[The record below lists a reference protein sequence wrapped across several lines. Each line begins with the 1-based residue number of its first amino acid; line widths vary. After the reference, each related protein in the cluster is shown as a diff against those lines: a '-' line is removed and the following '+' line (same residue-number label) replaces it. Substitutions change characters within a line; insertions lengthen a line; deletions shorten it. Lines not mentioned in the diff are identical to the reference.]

1 MRGRQSSH
9 RELLR
14 PAIGQTASSSDS
26 TRPAVIADNLDLLPV
41 TAGELDAIEAF
52 LMPQIL
58 RLLETNASNKQDDSK
73 RPQTAAIV
81 PENEGALS

>member
-14 PAIGQTASSSDS
+14 PAVSHKASGSDS
-26 TRPAVIADNLDLLPV
+26 TRPVFIADNLELLPV
-41 TAGELDAIEAF
+41 TPEELDAIEAF

-58 RLLETNASNKQDDSK
+58 RLLERSASKQDDSK

-81 PENEGALS
+81 PENEGALP

>member
-14 PAIGQTASSSDS
+14 PVTGQKTGGSDG
-26 TRPAVIADNLDLLPV
+26 TRPAVIADSLELFPV
-41 TAGELDAIEAF
+41 TAEELDAIEAF

-58 RLLETNASNKQDDSK
+58 RLLETSPSKQGDSK
-73 RPQTAAIV
+73 RPQTTAIV

>member
-14 PAIGQTASSSDS
+14 PAAGQEARSSDS
-26 TRPAVIADNLDLLPV
+26 MRPVAIADNLELLPV
-41 TAGELDAIEAF
+41 TAEELDAIEAF

-58 RLLETNASNKQDDSK
+58 RLLETSASKRDDSK

-81 PENEGALS
+81 LENEGAPS

>member
-14 PAIGQTASSSDS
+14 PAIGQTAGSSGS
-26 TRPAVIADNLDLLPV
+26 TRPAVIADNLELLPV
-41 TAGELDAIEAF
+41 TAEELDAIEAF

-58 RLLETNASNKQDDSK
+58 RLLESSASNKQDDSK

>member
-9 RELLR
+9 REVLR
-14 PAIGQTASSSDS
+14 PAAGQKASGSDS
-26 TRPAVIADNLDLLPV
+26 TRPAVIVDNLELLPV
-41 TAGELDAIEAF
+41 TAEELDAIEAF

-58 RLLETNASNKQDDSK
+58 RLLETSASKQHDSK
-73 RPQTAAIV
+73 RPQTTAIV

>member
-14 PAIGQTASSSDS
+14 PAAGQKASSSDS
-26 TRPAVIADNLDLLPV
+26 ARPAVIADNLELLPV
-41 TAGELDAIEAF
+41 TAEELDAIEAF

-58 RLLETNASNKQDDSK
+58 SLLETCASKQDDSK
-73 RPQTAAIV
+73 RPQTTAIV

>member
-14 PAIGQTASSSDS
+14 PAAGPKTGGSDS
-26 TRPAVIADNLDLLPV
+26 TRPAVVCNELELLPV
-41 TAGELDAIEAF
+41 SAEELDAIEAF

-58 RLLETNASNKQDDSK
+58 RLLETSDSKHDDSK
-73 RPQTAAIV
+73 RPQTTAIV
-81 PENEGALS
+81 SENEGALS

>member
-14 PAIGQTASSSDS
+14 PAIGQSANSSDG
-26 TRPAVIADNLDLLPV
+26 TRPAVVADNLELLPV
-41 TAGELDAIEAF
+41 TAEELDAVEAF

-58 RLLETNASNKQDDSK
+58 SMLETDASKQDDSK
-73 RPQTAAIV
+73 RPQTTAIV

>member
-14 PAIGQTASSSDS
+14 PATGQTAGSSDS
-26 TRPAVIADNLDLLPV
+26 TRPAVIADNLELLPV
-41 TAGELDAIEAF
+41 TAEELDAIEAF

-58 RLLETNASNKQDDSK
+58 RLLETSASKQDDSK

>member
-14 PAIGQTASSSDS
+14 PVAGQKACGSGG
-26 TRPAVIADNLDLLPV
+26 TRPSVVCEDLEHLPV
-41 TAGELDAIEAF
+41 TAEELDAIEAF

-58 RLLETNASNKQDDSK
+58 RLLQTTPNKHDDSK

-81 PENEGALS
+81 LENEGALP

>member
-1 MRGRQSSH
+1 MRGRESSH

-14 PAIGQTASSSDS
+14 SASSQQAGGRDNPRPVVSSD
-26 TRPAVIADNLDLLPV
+26 DLENLPV
-41 TAGELDAIEAF
+41 TPEELDAIEAF

-58 RLLETNASNKQDDSK
+58 LLLETGHGTTDDSK
-73 RPQTAAIV
+73 LPKTAAIV

>member
-14 PAIGQTASSSDS
+14 PAANPKASSSDG
-26 TRPAVIADNLDLLPV
+26 TRPAVVSEDLEHLPV
-41 TAGELDAIEAF
+41 TAEELDAIEAF

-58 RLLETNASNKQDDSK
+58 RLLEASPSKHDDSK

-81 PENEGALS
+81 LENEGALS

>member
-14 PAIGQTASSSDS
+14 TATGQKASSSDS
-26 TRPAVIADNLDLLPV
+26 TRPAVVADNFEFLPV
-41 TAGELDAIEAF
+41 TTEELDAVEAF

-58 RLLETNASNKQDDSK
+58 RLLETNPSKQDDSK
-73 RPQTAAIV
+73 RPQTTAIV

>member
-14 PAIGQTASSSDS
+14 PVADQKAGGSDG
-26 TRPAVIADNLDLLPV
+26 TRPAVVCKDLEHLPV
-41 TAGELDAIEAF
+41 TAEELDAIEAF

-58 RLLETNASNKQDDSK
+58 RLLETNPSKHDDSK
-73 RPQTAAIV
+73 RPQTAAMV
-81 PENEGALS
+81 LENVGAPS

>member
-14 PAIGQTASSSDS
+14 PVTGQKAGGSDG
-26 TRPAVIADNLDLLPV
+26 TRPVVIADNLELLPV
-41 TAGELDAIEAF
+41 TAEELDAIEAF

-58 RLLETNASNKQDDSK
+58 RLLESSASKQDDSK
-73 RPQTAAIV
+73 RPQTTAIV

>member
-1 MRGRQSSH
+1 MRGRESSH

-14 PAIGQTASSSDS
+14 SASSQQAGSRDS
-26 TRPAVIADNLDLLPV
+26 TRPVIISDDLEHLPI
-41 TAGELDAIEAF
+41 TPEELDAIEAF

-58 RLLETNASNKQDDSK
+58 LLLETGHGTTDDSK
-73 RPQTAAIV
+73 LPKTAAIV

>member
-14 PAIGQTASSSDS
+14 PVAGQEVGGSDG
-26 TRPAVIADNLDLLPV
+26 TRPAVVCEDLEHLPV
-41 TAGELDAIEAF
+41 TAEELDAIEAF

-58 RLLETNASNKQDDSK
+58 RLLETNPSKHDDSK

>member
-14 PAIGQTASSSDS
+14 PAAGQKASGSDG
-26 TRPAVIADNLDLLPV
+26 TRPAVVCEELEHLPV
-41 TAGELDAIEAF
+41 TAEELDAIEAF

-58 RLLETNASNKQDDSK
+58 HLLGTTPSKHDDSK

-81 PENEGALS
+81 LESEGAAS

>member
-14 PAIGQTASSSDS
+14 PAAGPKTGGSDS
-26 TRPAVIADNLDLLPV
+26 TRPAVISDDLKRLPV
-41 TAGELDAIEAF
+41 TAEELDAIEAF

-58 RLLETNASNKQDDSK
+58 RLLETCDSKHDDSK
-73 RPQTAAIV
+73 RPQTTAIV

>member
-14 PAIGQTASSSDS
+14 PATGQKSGGSDS
-26 TRPAVIADNLDLLPV
+26 TRPAVIADNLERFPV
-41 TAGELDAIEAF
+41 IAEELDAIEAF

-58 RLLETNASNKQDDSK
+58 RLLEIGASNQDDSK
-73 RPQTAAIV
+73 RPQTTAIV
-81 PENEGALS
+81 PEIEGALS

>member
-14 PAIGQTASSSDS
+14 LATGQNASSSDS
-26 TRPAVIADNLDLLPV
+26 TRPAVICEDVEHLPV
-41 TAGELDAIEAF
+41 TAEELDAIEAF

-58 RLLETNASNKQDDSK
+58 RLLETGASKQDDSK
-73 RPQTAAIV
+73 RPQTTAIV

>member
-14 PAIGQTASSSDS
+14 PAAGQKASGSDA
-26 TRPAVIADNLDLLPV
+26 TRPAVVTGDLELLPV
-41 TAGELDAIEAF
+41 SAEELDAIEAF

-58 RLLETNASNKQDDSK
+58 RLLATSAGKHDDSK
-73 RPQTAAIV
+73 RPQTTAIV
-81 PENEGALS
+81 PETEGARP

>member
-14 PAIGQTASSSDS
+14 PAAGQKTSSSDS
-26 TRPAVIADNLDLLPV
+26 TRPAVIADNLELLSV
-41 TAGELDAIEAF
+41 TAEELDAIEAF

-58 RLLETNASNKQDDSK
+58 RLLETSPSKQDDSK
-73 RPQTAAIV
+73 RPQTTAIV

>member
-14 PAIGQTASSSDS
+14 PAIGQTANSSDS
-26 TRPAVIADNLDLLPV
+26 TRPAVIAGNLELFPV
-41 TAGELDAIEAF
+41 TAEELDAIEAF

-58 RLLETNASNKQDDSK
+58 RLLETSASKQDDSK

>member
-14 PAIGQTASSSDS
+14 PATGQTAGSSDS
-26 TRPAVIADNLDLLPV
+26 TCPVAIADDLELFPV
-41 TAGELDAIEAF
+41 TVEELDAIEAF

-58 RLLETNASNKQDDSK
+58 RLLETSVSKQDDSK

-81 PENEGALS
+81 PENEGVLS

>member
-14 PAIGQTASSSDS
+14 PAAGQEPRSSDS
-26 TRPAVIADNLDLLPV
+26 TRPVAIADNLELLPV
-41 TAGELDAIEAF
+41 TPEELDAIEAF

-58 RLLETNASNKQDDSK
+58 RLLETGASNQDDSK
-73 RPQTAAIV
+73 RPQTTAIV

>member
-14 PAIGQTASSSDS
+14 PATGRTAGSSDS
-26 TRPAVIADNLDLLPV
+26 TRPVAIADDLELLPV
-41 TAGELDAIEAF
+41 TAEELDAIEAF

-58 RLLETNASNKQDDSK
+58 RLLETGASKQDDSK
-73 RPQTAAIV
+73 RPQTTAIV

>member
-14 PAIGQTASSSDS
+14 PATGQTAGSSDS
-26 TRPAVIADNLDLLPV
+26 TRPAVIADDLELFPV
-41 TAGELDAIEAF
+41 TAEELDAVEAF

-58 RLLETNASNKQDDSK
+58 RLLESRASKQDDSK

>member
-14 PAIGQTASSSDS
+14 PATGQTAGSSDS
-26 TRPAVIADNLDLLPV
+26 TRPAVIANKLELLPV
-41 TAGELDAIEAF
+41 TAEELDAIEAF

-58 RLLETNASNKQDDSK
+58 SLLETGASKQDDSK
-73 RPQTAAIV
+73 RPQTTAIV
-81 PENEGALS
+81 PEIEGALS

>member
-14 PAIGQTASSSDS
+14 PATGQKASSSDS
-26 TRPAVIADNLDLLPV
+26 TRPAVIADSLELLPV
-41 TAGELDAIEAF
+41 TAEELDAIEAF

-58 RLLETNASNKQDDSK
+58 RLLETNPSKHDDSK

-81 PENEGALS
+81 LENVGAPS

>member
-14 PAIGQTASSSDS
+14 PATGQKASSSDS
-26 TRPAVIADNLDLLPV
+26 TCPAVIADNLELLPV
-41 TAGELDAIEAF
+41 AAEELDAIEAF

-58 RLLETNASNKQDDSK
+58 RLLETSAGKQDDSK
-73 RPQTAAIV
+73 RPQTTAIV